1 MKITKFLT
9 VLVLCMAVFS
19 TVSAATTQIPK
30 LNMEL
35 TVPDGYTNFDT
46 GLEKGEY
53 AYFVSNDS
61 NQYISVKATTND
73 DIKEI
78 KTFDN
83 YADSELKQIASKISD
98 ETRNS
103 DVSVFKAGENRFI
116 KISTEGKQIYYIVNN
131 GVCISIAAVKADNS
145 AVEDISS
152 VIKSIKFGNV
162 TISDISFDDT
172 LPMPIWLI
180 GIFAFIL
187 FAGIVIFNIVSE
199 EREQRE
205 KEEDY

>member
-9 VLVLCMAVFS
+9 VLVLCLAVVS

-35 TVPDGYTNFDT
+35 NIPDGYTNFDT

-61 NQYISVKATTND
+61 NQYISVKATSND

-78 KTFDN
+78 GTFDN

-103 DVSVFKAGENRFI
+103 DVSVFKAGDNRFI

-131 GVCISIAAVKADNS
+131 GVCISIAAVKADS
-145 AVEDISS
+145 TSVEDISS

-162 TISDISFDDT
+162 TIADISFDDT
-172 LPMPIWLI
+172 LPLPIWLI
-180 GIFAFIL
+180 AIFAFIA
-187 FAGIVIFNIVSE
+187 FAGIVVFNVIW
-199 EREQRE
+199 EQRE
-205 KEEDY
+205 IREMEDDY